1 MEKIE
6 IMKRYFIESISV
18 VEDGKIK
25 SISVVES
32 DYSDESHI
40 LVRERIT
47 LQQRGDFSNVEKTSN
62 TEIIRRDTVKIELGK
77 ELYAILKKLILES
90 KYEEEPYK
98 DLTNYITMCG
108 LA

>member
-6 IMKRYFIESISV
+6 IIKRYFIENIL

-47 LQQRGDFSNVEKTSN
+47 LCQKGDFSNVEKTSN
-62 TEIIRRDTVKIELGK
+62 IEIIRRDTVKIELGK
-77 ELYAILKKLILES
+77 ELYAILKKLILDS
-90 KYEEEPYK
+90 RYEEEPYK
-98 DLTNYITMCG
+98 DLTNYITVYG
-108 LA
+108 LV